1 MPKRLRR
8 SPRSSEA
15 FQTSGSDSPGNCFP
29 EEFTFAMTMLFDGN
43 VVFTQLLVRHDGLE
57 ERAAADYPVLPSL
70 DWCLVLQLCERHE
83 TGALRLKWPY
93 SQTKHCLVAVRH

>member
-1 MPKRLRR
+1 
-8 SPRSSEA
+8 
-15 FQTSGSDSPGNCFP
+15 
-29 EEFTFAMTMLFDGN
+29 MTMLFDGN
-43 VVFTQLLVRHDGLE
+43 VVFTQLLVPHDGLE

-83 TGALRLKWPY
+83 TGAFRLKWPY